1 MNNLIIKKRNLFI
14 YFALFLIT
22 LSLFSYE
29 ILLTRLF
36 SVILSHNLVFLV
48 VSFAI
53 LGNGL
58 GGIFT
63 YRQLSKNAKI
73 DIKVLISKLSIVLFI
88 SIFLTIIIIYKMPY
102 INIYS
107 IYALI
112 GIIPFVIG
120 GSILS
125 IIFKEFANV
134 SSKVYFMD
142 LVGSAIGSIGIIIL
156 MSLFGFMY
164 SVTIITIL
172 AIIAS
177 ISISLYCNQM
187 KLILINGVLLA
198 ILSIVLIEG
207 NFIIGLEKG
216 FSSYFSSPNTVI
228 KYIEDMEEESTDISY
243 TKWNAVSRTDVI
255 ETTDKN
261 QKIIVTDGGASA
273 PIIKFNG
280 NLSEVE
286 YLKSEV
292 NYIPFAIGDND
303 KTLVIGSGGG
313 KDVLFA
319 LLGGSNEISAVEI
332 NKSTIDAV
340 DYFKEYSGNIY
351 DRAEVKVYNQDGRN
365 FVENTFEKFN
375 NIYLSMV
382 MTNSIENTMYSLSE
396 NYLFTEEAFDTYLSK
411 LDENGKLSI
420 MTHSALEM
428 LRIVNTGIK
437 VLLDN
442 GIKESDIT
450 NYFIIVNGMNNNHAD
465 RHGNIIRM
473 PMIIFKNN
481 PFTDDELMSLK
492 MISDFQNRDII
503 HQPNKE
509 YKLYNLLKTNQLN
522 YQEMLE
528 TFTYN
533 VRPIVDNSPFFYNYT
548 NFVPSEIIV
557 IGIVALFIWLIIRPI
572 YFKEKIVKRISTYFI
587 IIGMAFM
594 LVEIPLVQKTI
605 LYFGNSSIAF
615 SSVLFSILVSSG
627 IGSLLSGN
635 KFVKKNIIESSMY
648 LLLAGISVIA
658 VLVSIDKITFITN
671 GLDLISKIIVIFI
684 VLFPMGFFMGMPFPV
699 GINKVKEKLHKEKA
713 IPLMWAANGIFS
725 VIGSILA
732 VSLSMKFGFNIT
744 ILIGAILYL
753 LLYMRGV
760 FDI

>member
-1 MNNLIIKKRNLFI
+1 MNNLISKKNNLI
-14 YFALFLIT
+14 MYFALFLIT

-63 YRQLSKNAKI
+63 YRQLSKNSKI

-156 MSLFGFMY
+156 MNLFGFMY

-396 NYLFTEEAFDTYLSK
+396 NYLFTEEAFQTYLNK
-411 LDENGKLSI
+411 LEKNGKLSI

-442 GIKESDIT
+442 GVKESDIT
-450 NYFIIVNGMNNNHAD
+450 NYFIIVNGMNKIHTNS
-465 RHGNIIRM
+465 HGNIIRM
-473 PMIIFKNN
+473 PMIIFKNV
-481 PFTDDELMSLK
+481 PFTDNELMSLE
-492 MISDFQNRDII
+492 MISNSQNRDII

-509 YKLYNLLKTNQLN
+509 YKLYNLLKTNQLS

-533 VRPIVDNSPFFYNYT
+533 VKPIVDNSPFFYNYT

-557 IGIVALFIWLIIRPI
+557 IGVVALFIWIIIRSI
-572 YFKEKIVKRISTYFI
+572 YFKEKIIRRVSTYFI
-587 IIGMAFM
+587 ILGMAFM

-615 SSVLFSILVSSG
+615 SSMLFSILVSSG

-635 KFVKKNIIESSMY
+635 KLIKKSIINSRIY
-648 LLLAGISVIA
+648 LLLAGISVLG
-658 VLVSIDKITFITN
+658 VLISIDRITSITN
-671 GLDLISKIIVIFI
+671 DLDLIYKIIVIFI
-684 VLFPMGFFMGMPFPV
+684 VVFPMGFFMGMPFPI
-699 GINKVKEKLHKEKA
+699 GINKIKEELGKEKA

-753 LLYMRGV
+753 FLYIKGV
-760 FDI
+760 FNI